1 MSHLDNIINRKAKG
15 WRNITMK
22 EFDRDIR
29 ELQMEYKCRK
39 EESDWLIKI
48 REDLSDIEFPPG
60 VHEYAIAKP
69 EGIYQMAMELKKQYN
84 ILKDGLNQIAEHKNT
99 LYGAIAQSTLNKVK
113 Q

>member
-1 MSHLDNIINRKAKG
+1 MSHLDNIINRKPKG
-15 WRNITMK
+15 WRNIAMK

-69 EGIYQMAMELKKQYN
+69 EGIYQMVMELKEELLAYREGR
-84 ILKDGLNQIAEHKNT
+84 IIVEELE
-99 LYGAIAQSTLNKVK
+99 
-113 Q
+113 